1 MTVWASGKDFG
12 GDLVKAFGLGDGVTD
27 LTLKVGATSP
37 ATIEIRRMVTLEEGL
52 EAIAVF
58 EQYRLVKVE
67 EEE

>member
-1 MTVWASGKDFG
+1 MSTLAMGGDFG
-12 GDLVKAFGLGDGVTD
+12 GNLVKALGLGDGVTD

-52 EAIAVF
+52 EVIAVF

-67 EEE
+67 DEE